1 VVRIGRGIMKIGIIQ
16 GRLSEPKEGFQECP
30 VKWEKEFHL
39 LPKLGLNHIEWIVTY
54 DNFHNNPIFK
64 RDISKYPI
72 SSVCADFMVS
82 DKFCNPKYVFKHL
95 EPLCVAVEYN
105 KIKNITIPLLE
116 NSSVEEKHTR
126 KKFME
131 VFYPYTER
139 YKNINFLIEAELHQ
153 EKLKKMLDFNS
164 NLFVTYDTGNITSC
178 GLNHEDYI
186 FELADKIKQ
195 VHIKDRIRNPLE
207 TVEPTKGDTDFELI
221 FKCLKQV
228 NYDGLYTLQTAR
240 MEDGKEMETIKKHK
254 KIIKGI
260 YND

>member
-1 VVRIGRGIMKIGIIQ
+1 MKLGIIQ

-30 VKWEKEFHL
+30 IDWKREFDL
-39 LPKLGLNHIEWIVTY
+39 LSELGLTHIEWIITEKH
-54 DNFHNNPIFK
+54 FHSNPIFYNV
-64 RDISKYPI
+64 ISKYSI

-82 DKFCNPKYVFKHL
+82 DKFCDSKYLMTHL
-95 EPLCVAVEYN
+95 EPLCLAAEDN
-105 KIKNITIPLLE
+105 NIKNITIPLLE
-116 NSSVEEKHTR
+116 NSSVEEKDIR
-126 KKFME
+126 DKFMK
-131 VFYPYTER
+131 VFYPYTKEH
-139 YKNINFLIEAELHQ
+139 KNINFLIEAELHQ

-240 MEDGKEMETIKKHK
+240 MKDGKEIETIKRHK
-254 KIIKGI
+254 KIIEGI

>member
-1 VVRIGRGIMKIGIIQ
+1 MNLGVIQ

-30 VKWEKEFHL
+30 IDWRREFDL
-39 LPKLGLNHIEWIVTY
+39 LSDVGLNHIEWIVTY
-54 DNFHNNPIFK
+54 DNFDNNPIFK
-64 RDISKYPI
+64 KYVSGYPI

-82 DKFCNPKYVFKHL
+82 DKFCDSKYVFTHL

-105 KIKNITIPLLE
+105 NIENITIPLLE
-116 NSSVEEKHTR
+116 NSNVEKKHIR
-126 KKFME
+126 EKFME

-195 VHIKDRIRNPLE
+195 VHIKDRIINPLK
-207 TVEPTKGDTDFELI
+207 TVEPMKGDTDFKLI
-221 FKCLKQV
+221 FDCLKRI

-240 MEDGKEMETIKKHK
+240 VENGKEVDTIKRHK
-254 KIIKGI
+254 KIIEDL
-260 YND
+260 YNV